1 MPFVANRQNRSEY
14 WPFQAWGRS
23 IAFVLLATTLGLATA
38 AAQESTLVRADSR
51 NPLGRDAAAV
61 EAGDELFH
69 ERCAVCHG
77 QQAQGAMASN
87 LVVARTV
94 HRGSERALFELI
106 RSGIPGTE
114 MLPQSDLPEERLW
127 QLVSYLRSLAHP
139 AEKPPVQGDVAAGQ
153 AVFSRV
159 GCTSCHIV
167 NGAGGFLGPT
177 LDAIGVRRP
186 SEKIR
191 QDLLEPSAELAEG
204 FGTVL
209 IETAG
214 GERLEGVLKNEDSFT
229 LLVLTS
235 DGKIQTFQR
244 SQLRSI
250 DKPQRSQMPANYGE
264 RLSPDEVQNLLA
276 FLDRQRDP
284 FVPVARGF
292 GNY

>member
-1 MPFVANRQNRSEY
+1 MPFVVNRQNRSEH
-14 WPFQAWGRS
+14 WSSQAWGRT
-23 IAFVLLATTLGLATA
+23 IAFVLLATTLGLAAA
-38 AAQESTLVRADSR
+38 AAQESTQVRADSR

-61 EAGDELFH
+61 KAGDDLFH

-77 QQAQGAMASN
+77 QQAEGAMASN
-87 LVVARTV
+87 LQVARSV
-94 HRGSERALFELI
+94 HRGSELALFELI

-114 MLPQSDLPEERLW
+114 MPPQSDLPEERLW

-139 AEKPPVQGDVAAGQ
+139 AEQPPVQGDVAAGE
-153 AVFSRV
+153 AVFRRV
-159 GCTSCHIV
+159 GCASCHIV
-167 NGAGGFLGPT
+167 NGAGGFLGPA

-186 SEKIR
+186 TLKIR

-204 FGTVL
+204 FETVV

-214 GERLEGVLKNEDSFT
+214 AEKLEGVLKNEDSFT
-229 LLVLTS
+229 VLVLTS
-235 DGKIQTFQR
+235 DGEIQTFQR
-244 SQLRSI
+244 SQLLSI